1 MRHLVI
7 DGNNL
12 LFRCYWSA
20 HKKWH
25 EEKPNMYGYF
35 FLNVIKSYINLFEP
49 DDVIVVWDE
58 RKGEQENQRKEIA
71 EDYKANRERN
81 DSVFAFIDDLKE
93 ILDRLGVRQLY
104 PLNREGDDIM
114 YWLCAV
120 KFPNK
125 CILVSADTD
134 MYQLVRK
141 DLPGNTVY
149 NPSKKIQVTDIFLK
163 LNYDVEDGREYIVKK
178 ALRGDKSDNILGIKG
193 IRKTRVA
200 AVLEAYNRGGMEA
213 LKASG
218 VLNNNELAVF
228 MRNMEL
234 MSLEKLKKYP
244 GEMDF
249 YESQMGVELRPD
261 KDAFRNKV
269 RQMEYWNIYK
279 NSDKW
284 FTAFQSRNDYLFL
297 FDK

>member
-249 YESQMGVELRPD
+249 YESQMGVELHPD